1 MNGSFS
7 SLIKQ
12 CSYLLNVF
20 IDESNWR
27 NEYPDEESSSNTSG
41 SRDSTEDLTYRH
53 REPYYGKRNL
63 YLFVCL
69 SVYFYVCLLILL
81 NLLFLFR

>member
-7 SLIKQ
+7 SLIKH
-12 CSYLLNVF
+12 CSNLLNVF

-69 SVYFYVCLLILL
+69 SIHFYVCLLIY
-81 NLLFLFR
+81 

>member
-7 SLIKQ
+7 SLIKH
-12 CSYLLNVF
+12 CSNLLNVF

-27 NEYPDEESSSNTSG
+27 NEYPDEESSSNTNG

-63 YLFVCL
+63 YLFVCCL
-69 SVYFYVCLLILL
+69 SIYFYVCLLIY
-81 NLLFLFR
+81 